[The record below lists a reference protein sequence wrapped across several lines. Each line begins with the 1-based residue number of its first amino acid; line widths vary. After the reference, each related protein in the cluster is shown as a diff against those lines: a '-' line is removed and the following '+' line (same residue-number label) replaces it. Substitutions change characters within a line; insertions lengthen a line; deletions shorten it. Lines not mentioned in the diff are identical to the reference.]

1 MDNTRKKIWVISG
14 EESGDIYGAR
24 LINELRAQSPNVEIS
39 IMGGKRMIATKAEVM
54 VDATELGVVGIL
66 EVLGMIFTFIRIF
79 REMVRRAAREKPD
92 CVVLIDYPGYN
103 LRLAAKLQRLGIPV
117 VWYIS
122 PQVWAWKKGRIAKL
136 AAYCRKMLVIFPFE
150 PDVYAGSGL
159 DAEFVGH
166 PLVDVVR
173 ERTDPKIKRDDNLM
187 LLLPG
192 SRSNEINRLFVP
204 MLETAMRLK
213 ANHPNLRFVVAA
225 PRKTVSD
232 RLTAILEKF
241 KASHPEAEEL
251 SVDIECGKTGE
262 FLQKACAGLAASGTV
277 TVECAIAG
285 LPLTV
290 VYILNPITF
299 LIAKMLVKIP
309 FFTMANIIAGK
320 LLYEEYLQGDV
331 NAANLAK
338 SMERI
343 LPGGERR
350 EEILAGVCEVRESLT
365 VEGCDGSAKAAE
377 VILRTIGGGDCESVS
392 RLEVLP
398 EVARLHQSGRM
409 KR

>member
-24 LINELRAQSPNVEIS
+24 LINELRLQSPGVEIS
-39 IMGGKRMIATKAEVM
+39 IMGGKRMIATNAEVM
-54 VDATELGVVGIL
+54 VDSTELGVVGIL
-66 EVLGMIFTFIRIF
+66 EVLTMIFTFIKIF
-79 REMVRRAAREKPD
+79 RDMVKRAAREKPD
-92 CVVLIDYPGYN
+92 CVVLIDYPGFN
-103 LRLAAKLQRLGIPV
+103 LRFAAKMQRLGIPV
-117 VWYIS
+117 IWYIS
-122 PQVWAWKKGRIAKL
+122 PQVWAWKKRRIAKL

-150 PDVYAGSGL
+150 TDVYAGSGL
-159 DAEFVGH
+159 DTEFVGH

-192 SRSNEINRLFVP
+192 SRSNEINRLFRP

-213 ANHPNLRFVVAA
+213 SNHPDLRFVVAA

-232 RLTAILEKF
+232 RLNAILEEF
-241 KASHPEAEEL
+241 KAAHPDAEEL

-262 FLQKACAGLAASGTV
+262 LLQKTCAGLAASGTV

-299 LIAKMLVKIP
+299 LIAKMLVNIP

-331 NAANLAK
+331 NAANLAE

-350 EEILAGVCEVRESLT
+350 EEIREGVREVRESLT
-365 VEGCDGSAKAAE
+365 VEGCDGSAKAAAT
-377 VILRTIGGGDCESVS
+377 ILKTMGGGDCEAVS
-392 RLEVLP
+392 L
-398 EVARLHQSGRM
+398 
-409 KR
+409 